1 MANKG
6 HRGTFYYLLV
16 NEGIVVS
23 KYRILDDI
31 WPNLE
36 EKKALAN
43 LYSTIYRLRQL
54 FIELGL
60 PIQIERVNDGYE
72 LKTNDAIIVTSTS
85 DADAFLL
92 ESKGYLWAYHLG

>member
-54 FIELGL
+54 L
-60 PIQIERVNDGYE
+60 
-72 LKTNDAIIVTSTS
+72 SS
-85 DADAFLL
+85 
-92 ESKGYLWAYHLG
+92 